1 MYVRVAVA
9 AVWCVSIAAVWA
21 VCRAHPDAMYHDGVL
36 CRSCSSPGPH
46 GDAQPLLV
54 RVSVWCG
61 AQGVHL
67 VNCPNVTDNL
77 LSRLLGTAKC
87 KKISHLGLVSCPA
100 LTDMVLIGLTN
111 APTKVFHFP
120 STRVLVD
127 QVPGV
132 QRSLCSVPRRPC
144 AVTAWLHPRR

>member
-1 MYVRVAVA
+1 M
-9 AVWCVSIAAVWA
+9 
-21 VCRAHPDAMYHDGVL
+21 
-36 CRSCSSPGPH
+36 
-46 GDAQPLLV
+46 
-54 RVSVWCG
+54 
-61 AQGVHL
+61 